1 MQYIAGVD
9 EAGRGPLAG
18 PVVAAAVILNPDY
31 KISGLRDSKLLSAKK
46 RSILFEEINT
56 TALAVGIGICSPQE
70 IDSIN
75 ILQATLV
82 AMDKAVLNLKI
93 IPKQILV
100 DGNILP
106 KWSFN
111 VQSIEVKAIVG
122 GDLLEPVISAASI
135 IAKVTR
141 DNLMMLLDQK
151 YPEYG
156 FAKHKGYGT
165 KEHIDALKKHG
176 KILEHRNSFL
186 KKFEQILLEEKI

>member
-18 PVVAAAVILNPDY
+18 PVVAAAVILNSDHH
-31 KISGLRDSKLLSAKK
+31 IADLADSKLLSAKK

-56 TALAVGIGICSPQE
+56 KALAVGVGICSVTE
-70 IDSIN
+70 IESIN
-75 ILQATLV
+75 ILQATLL
-82 AMDKAVLNLKI
+82 AMNKAILNLTIMPTK
-93 IPKQILV
+93 ILV

-106 KWSFN
+106 KWTFN
-111 VQSIEVKAIVG
+111 TQSIQAQAIIG
-122 GDLLEPVISAASI
+122 GDRLEPVISAASI

-141 DNLMMLLDQK
+141 DNLMILLDQK

-165 KEHIDALKKHG
+165 KQHIDALHKYG
-176 KILEHRNSFL
+176 KLAEHRNSFL
-186 KKFEQILLEEKI
+186 KKLFLSESF